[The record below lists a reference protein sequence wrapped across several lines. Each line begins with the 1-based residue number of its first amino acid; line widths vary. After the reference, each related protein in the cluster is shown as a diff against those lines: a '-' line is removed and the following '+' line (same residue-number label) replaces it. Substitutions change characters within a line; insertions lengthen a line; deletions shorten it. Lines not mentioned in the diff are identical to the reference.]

1 MLKHLTDFFKESN
14 QNGFGF
20 LVVSVL
26 FYLFVFFL
34 IQFFQH
40 KKRFY
45 LFYCLYALVTGI
57 TLMKYVEGV
66 FFSDFF
72 HSPSGRSFVAW
83 VHYPTQLFASMLFSF
98 FVLDIMQLKN

>member
-1 MLKHLTDFFKESN
+1 MLKNLTDFFKESN

-20 LVVSVL
+20 FVVSVL

-45 LFYCLYALVTGI
+45 LFYCLYALVTGV
-57 TLMKYVEGV
+57 TLMKYVEGA
-66 FFSDFF
+66 FFRTFF
-72 HSPSGRSFVAW
+72 I
-83 VHYPTQLFASMLFSF
+83 
-98 FVLDIMQLKN
+98 VLPEEAL